1 MYECINPKYLISA
14 CSSALA
20 SPSWATCLVTCTIRI
35 WFVILKKFAFP
46 QPGGCHFIAFSE
58 AGLSTISNICIVDL
72 IFLSLASFPS
82 TRLSIFPS
90 FNLPSFFCIPHFF
103 VKLTHALVSVLAT
116 YLVYKTDYYSFITAL
131 LYHSLSYPYCMFFLF
146 MHSPFSKCVHFHL
159 FPHPLPNPFLLLV
172 FNPFPPFSTWVVVRY
187 VNSSTIA
194 SKVF

>member
-1 MYECINPKYLISA
+1 MFISSCISILGNS
-14 CSSALA
+14 
-20 SPSWATCLVTCTIRI
+20 LVTCTIRI

-46 QPGGCHFIAFSE
+46 QPGGCHFTAFSE
-58 AGLSTISNICIVDL
+58 AGLSTISNIFIIDL

-82 TRLSIFPS
+82 TRLPS
-90 FNLPSFFCIPHFF
+90 FHLLTSLLFFYSSFFCT
-103 VKLTHALVSVLAT
+103 THYALVSVLAT

-131 LYHSLSYPYCMFFLF
+131 LHHSFLIPTVSFFFF
-146 MHSPFSKCVHFHL
+146 MHSPFSKCVYFHL

-172 FNPFPPFSTWVVVRY
+172 FNTFPTFSTWVVVRC